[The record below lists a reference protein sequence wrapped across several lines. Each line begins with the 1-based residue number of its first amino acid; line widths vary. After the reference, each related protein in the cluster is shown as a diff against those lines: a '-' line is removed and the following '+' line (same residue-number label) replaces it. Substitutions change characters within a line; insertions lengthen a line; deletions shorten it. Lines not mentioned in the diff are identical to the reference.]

1 MIGILAPT
9 GRSANDFFRSRKQA
23 PCILEKLFYHGG
35 LSVLFGSSRARRLFY
50 LNHISTMKK
59 FFALCSMVVA
69 LGFVAGCGNGGAP
82 APAPSAPASYDA
94 VEEYTA
100 EETEAAG
107 DEE

>member
-1 MIGILAPT
+1 
-9 GRSANDFFRSRKQA
+9 
-23 PCILEKLFYHGG
+23 
-35 LSVLFGSSRARRLFY
+35 
-50 LNHISTMKK
+50 MKK